1 MLFNVLQCFVSMTQ
15 YNDSV
20 LGNVRIYIVVE
31 PVEIHASAL
40 FQTPEIV
47 PYIGGVRGLA
57 ST

>member
-31 PVEIHASAL
+31 PVEIHASAS
-40 FQTPEIV
+40 FQTP
-47 PYIGGVRGLA
+47 
-57 ST
+57 